1 MDKVKYKM
9 SFEEIKEKVQL
20 FLPKFENYKDNSR
33 LESLYNESGAVEINQ
48 AYYEENDE
56 IVQVGELW
64 CYEFLG
70 RWNWIVV
77 GCDKVARTTWNE
89 VS

>member
-1 MDKVKYKM
+1 MLYKTEVVDKVKYKM

-20 FLPKFENYKDNSR
+20 FLPKFGSYKDNSR
-33 LESLYNESGAVEINQ
+33 LESLYNEAGTVEINQ

-64 CYEFLG
+64 CDEFLG
-70 RWNWIVV
+70 R
-77 GCDKVARTTWNE
+77 
-89 VS
+89 

>member
-1 MDKVKYKM
+1 MLYKTEVVDKVKYKM

-48 AYYEENDE
+48 AYYEEHDE

-70 RWNWIVV
+70 R
-77 GCDKVARTTWNE
+77 
-89 VS
+89 